1 VGTDIVLHIGNEPCA
16 DALPMHW
23 RIYRYRTEI
32 PHIRHTPLIVMTRTT
47 CQPCSGKPVRFV
59 FVSLW
64 YAIFEYL
71 YSSSLIFVNIMP
83 IYLSVWLNFV
93 AKLVNS
99 DKFPWILRNFNFR
112 KNMYVICMLYVWATY
127 NMAQSLC
134 TRVFA
139 PCHVI
144 RLYVFAKFIK
154 ISYRQKGIQLPTEA
168 HFPTD

>member
-1 VGTDIVLHIGNEPCA
+1 
-16 DALPMHW
+16 M
-23 RIYRYRTEI
+23 
-32 PHIRHTPLIVMTRTT
+32 
-47 CQPCSGKPVRFV
+47 
-59 FVSLW
+59 
-64 YAIFEYL
+64 
-71 YSSSLIFVNIMP
+71 
-83 IYLSVWLNFV
+83 WLNFV

-99 DKFPWILRNFNFR
+99 NKFPWILRNFNFR

-154 ISYRQKGIQLPTEA
+154 ISYRLKGIQLPTEA
-168 HFPTD
+168 HFPTDWSLFSLRLKPPFDGNASHSSLQYLLWGYSDASQGWRKPFPWGKGDIPVRVCQFVVSQKSHFLFTEDEPIYALPFSFHFSFNW